1 MSNLTAWENFLG
13 YNRWSVSLKIF
24 NALLSLQSHFTIFRL
39 LQVFSEKCEMVRG
52 QMLCQSIVWQQD
64 FCISWFTSV
73 PFPFEFLLTAFG
85 RKTSGAVI
93 GQLNTDKLIVIH
105 TDRRNCLHSLLH
117 SKQTSIILKRWPFW
131 RIIVKFSW
139 LGMSFVCK

>member
-1 MSNLTAWENFLG
+1 
-13 YNRWSVSLKIF
+13 
-24 NALLSLQSHFTIFRL
+24 
-39 LQVFSEKCEMVRG
+39 MVRG

-85 RKTSGAVI
+85 RKTSGAII
-93 GQLNTDKLIVIH
+93 GQLNADKLIVIH

-131 RIIVKFSW
+131 RIIVKFS
-139 LGMSFVCK
+139 